1 MKIDEV
7 IQREYYIEKNHEP
20 RARSS
25 GTLTFKQF
33 QNEILRKWLEEYLE
47 KVLKSKPI
55 EIKAREEEGSKT
67 KGSTV
72 SHGKERVQ

>member
-7 IQREYYIEKNHEP
+7 TQREYYTEKNHEP

-33 QNEILRKWLEEYLE
+33 HNEILRKWLEEYLE
-47 KVLKSKPI
+47 KVLKSKP
-55 EIKAREEEGSKT
+55 A
-67 KGSTV
+67 
-72 SHGKERVQ
+72 

>member
-7 IQREYYIEKNHEP
+7 TQREYYTEKNHEP

-33 QNEILRKWLEEYLE
+33 HNEILRKWLEEYLE
-47 KVLKSKPI
+47 KVLKSKP
-55 EIKAREEEGSKT
+55 
-67 KGSTV
+67 
-72 SHGKERVQ
+72 GKKRVQKLRDLQCPMGKRGSSKIKW